1 MFTFPHLP
9 RPLALRVCYFLDLK
23 TLLRLRRTSK
33 ALLDIV
39 TAELEDA
46 FIQLLSL
53 FVPDP
58 QSLSEALVDNQSF
71 VGGSV
76 ALAFILRDSSIIP
89 NTLDIFIPRS
99 RGMNVENHLAYYQS
113 ADEQSWTPYNAANTT
128 TLGARRLGQIVCTS
142 ATGGRINLYESSA
155 DNALVPICLSWA
167 THLVIYVN
175 GAYFGTGYPN
185 LLQRR
190 RAILGQH
197 FPGEVDQLEKYERRG
212 FDIRFFSRQWVDMQ
226 EFGCGASQWSCATQE
241 RRFDDAGSLKVRVRP
256 LDPSAAEDDV
266 TASVVWRLDTRPC
279 GGACSS
285 NLQMDA
291 ETTVIILNE

>member
-9 RPLALRVCYFLDLK
+9 CPLALWVCYFLDLK

-33 ALLDIV
+33 ALLDIIM
-39 TAELEDA
+39 TELEDA
-46 FIQLLSL
+46 FIQLLGL

-58 QSLSEALVDNQSF
+58 QSLSEALIDNQSF

-76 ALAFILRDSSIIP
+76 ALAFILHDSSIIP
-89 NTLDIFIPRS
+89 NMLDIFIPQS

-113 ADEQSWTPYNAANTT
+113 ADEQSWTPYNTANTT
-128 TLGARRLGQIVCTS
+128 TLGARWLGQIVCTS
-142 ATGGRINLYESSA
+142 ATGRHINLYESSA
-155 DNALVPICLSWA
+155 DNARVPICLSWA
-167 THLVIYVN
+167 IHLVIYVN
-175 GAYFGTGYPN
+175 SAYFGMGYTN
-185 LLQRR
+185 ILQCR

-197 FPGEVDQLEKYERRG
+197 FLGKVDQLEKYERQG
-212 FDIRFFSRQWVDMQ
+212 FDIWFFSRQWVDMQ
-226 EFGCGASQWSCATQE
+226 EFGCGASQWLCATQE
-241 RRFDDAGSLKVRVRP
+241 RHFDDAGSLKVCVRP

-266 TASVVWRLDTRPC
+266 TASVVWRLDTHPC

-291 ETTVIILNE
+291 ETTVIILNK